1 MKSKEEIL
9 KRAII
14 LLAFSDRCALEK
26 TIIDGVRRSLKERE
40 KQRQAIV
47 DWLIHMGYYD
57 SVSEKEKQ
65 IFNRVI
71 TDKTN
76 EDILSLQNDYEC
88 LEPLLWSLG
97 LVSKLSGYDKF
108 VLYDFHPVL
117 RFGKNH
123 SMKSLLESCCMV
135 SNAQIKDYR
144 ELSMLWYWRC
154 LECRNDL
161 SRLTDIKKAIH
172 DIFGEKYIQLLHT
185 YDQFNNVAND
195 FVIKG
200 KKVIELNGEE
210 IEKLSIISERRFYAF
225 EWLSTDAEWDY
236 VDLIC

>member
-26 TIIDGVRRSLKERE
+26 KIVDGERRSLNERE
-40 KQRQAIV
+40 MQRQAIV
-47 DWLIHMGYYD
+47 DWLMRMGYYD
-57 SVSEKEKQ
+57 SISEKEKQ
-65 IFNRVI
+65 VFNRVI
-71 TDKTN
+71 TDKPD
-76 EDILSLQNDYEC
+76 EDILTLQNDYEC
-88 LEPLLWSLG
+88 LEPMLLSLG
-97 LVSKLSGYDKF
+97 LVSKLSSYDKF
-108 VLYDFHPVL
+108 VLHDFHPVL
-117 RFGKNH
+117 KFGKNH
-123 SMKSLLESCCMV
+123 SMKSLLERCHMV

-154 LECRNDL
+154 LECRNGL
-161 SRLTDIKKAIH
+161 SRTTDIKKAIYN
-172 DIFGEKYIQLLHT
+172 IFGENYIQLLHI
-185 YDQFNNVAND
+185 YNQFDNVAND

-200 KKVIELNGEE
+200 KKVIELNDEE

-225 EWLSTDAEWDY
+225 EWLSTDAEWDN

>member
-26 TIIDGVRRSLKERE
+26 NIIDGVSRSLNERE
-40 KQRQAIV
+40 MQRQAIV
-47 DWLIHMGYYD
+47 NWLMHMGYYD
-57 SVSEKEKQ
+57 SVSEKENQ
-65 IFNRVI
+65 VFNRVI

-88 LEPLLWSLG
+88 LEPMLFSLG
-97 LVSKLSGYDKF
+97 LVSELSGYDKF
-108 VLYDFHPVL
+108 VLHDFHPVL

-123 SMKSLLESCCMV
+123 SIKSLLESCRMV
-135 SNAQIKDYR
+135 SNAQIRDYR

-154 LECRNDL
+154 LECRNGL
-161 SRLTDIKKAIH
+161 SRLTDIKKSI
-172 DIFGEKYIQLLHT
+172 DNIFGEKYIQLLHT
-185 YDQFNNVAND
+185 YNQFDNVAND
-195 FVIKG
+195 FIIKG
-200 KKVIELNGEE
+200 KKVMELNDEE

-225 EWLSTDAEWDY
+225 EWLSTDAGWDN
-236 VDLIC
+236 VDLSC

>member
-26 TIIDGVRRSLKERE
+26 KIIDGVRRSLNERE
-40 KQRQAIV
+40 RQRQAIV
-47 DWLIHMGYYD
+47 DWLMHMGYYD

-65 IFNRVI
+65 VFNRVI

-76 EDILSLQNDYEC
+76 EDILSLQNHYEC
-88 LEPLLWSLG
+88 LEPMLLSLG
-97 LVSKLSGYDKF
+97 LVSKLSSYDKF
-108 VLYDFHPVL
+108 VLHDFHPVL

-123 SMKSLLESCCMV
+123 SIKSLLENCHMV

-154 LECRNDL
+154 LECRNVL
-161 SRLTDIKKAIH
+161 SRSTDIKKAIYN
-172 DIFGEKYIQLLHT
+172 IFGEKYIQLLHT
-185 YDQFNNVAND
+185 YNQFDNVAND
-195 FVIKG
+195 FIIKG
-200 KKVIELNGEE
+200 KKVIELNDEE
-210 IEKLSIISERRFYAF
+210 IAKLSIISERRFYAF
-225 EWLSTDAEWDY
+225 EWLSTDAEWDN